1 MGVRAGLT
9 EISADVYTKVKA
21 GGNVSEADLKDRT
34 WTSLDK
40 TWYGF
45 HNVFKQMAPPLKLT
59 ISGDHPHPLGAPD
72 IDVFVEGA
80 DYDFYLGFMSPSL
93 VKEIADS
100 LSLLSYTEIAQLFEL
115 AGIEF
120 DDYFQHYLDGMKQA
134 YSQAAENGNALYIC
148 IA

>member
-21 GGNVSEADLKDRT
+21 GGNVDEADLKDRT

-40 TWYGF
+40 AWYGF
-45 HNVFKQMAPPLKLT
+45 HNVFKQIAPPLKFT
-59 ISGDHPHPLGAPD
+59 ISGDYPHPLGAPD
-72 IDVFVEGA
+72 IDVFDESP
-80 DYDFYLGFMSPSL
+80 DYDFYLGYMSPSL
-93 VKEIADS
+93 VEEIADS
-100 LSLLSYTEIAQLFEL
+100 LSMQSYEKIAQLFEL

-120 DDYFQHYLDGMKQA
+120 DGYFQHHFEAMKQA
-134 YSQAAENGNALYIC
+134 YSQAAKNGNALYIC